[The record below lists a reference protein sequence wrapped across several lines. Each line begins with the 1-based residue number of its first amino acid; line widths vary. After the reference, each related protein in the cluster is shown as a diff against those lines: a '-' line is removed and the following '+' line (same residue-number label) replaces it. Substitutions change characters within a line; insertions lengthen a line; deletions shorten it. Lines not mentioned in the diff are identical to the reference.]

1 MKLQTVTGVRGEN
14 TKAEIRATSTKGS
27 IKMSVA
33 CARLMGV
40 GKGDKVK
47 VVLDIDEES
56 ATYNQL
62 FLIVGDGSILGT
74 AKKDGAG
81 SLMFSDGG
89 SWRLM
94 KAERN
99 ADKIQVFNVEG
110 GIKDEETGAYRP
122 IEEGEKA
129 TMFKLDFV
137 TEEEKMEK
145 APAGTAPKKPSKT
158 NTNIELD

>member
-40 GKGDKVK
+40 GKSDKVK

-62 FLIVGDGSILGT
+62 FLIVGDGSVLGT

-94 KAERN
+94 KAN
-99 ADKIQVFNVEG
+99 HNTDMIQVFNVEA
-110 GIKDEETGAYRP
+110 GIEDEDGNYRA

-145 APAGTAPKKPSKT
+145 APAGTAPKKPSKKD
-158 NTNIELD
+158 NEAIEL